1 MNSVNVYYDYVQT
14 TDYSEEKNH
23 NNVFSNKNVWTQV
36 LSSCR
41 CVTQILLEKQG

>member
-1 MNSVNVYYDYVQT
+1 MNSVNVYYDYAQT
-14 TDYSEEKNH
+14 TDEFQEKYH
-23 NNVFSNKNVWTQV
+23 NNIFSNKNVWTQV